1 MATGLGRRL
10 GFAWGGVLVISLAVG
25 LVLMP
30 NVGGISPHGR
40 SMAGRQGYA
49 MPHRAREAE
58 GDHRD

>member
-10 GFAWGGVLVISLAVG
+10 GFTWGWVLVISLAVG
-25 LVLMP
+25 PVLMP
-30 NVGGISPHGR
+30 NLGGISLHGR

-49 MPHRAREAE
+49 MPRRARETD